1 MTDQIIEHFKN
12 LYDRHGYSSHAVQ
25 YRDKSSHLA
34 RFQLLTEISHD
45 IGSVL
50 DVGAGLAH
58 FYTYLREHGFQG
70 RYLGL
75 EFVEQFVES
84 ANHLMADDKNAEV
97 YHFDVGSGE
106 LPTGF
111 DYGFVSGVFNNA
123 REDSED
129 FMYNTLKRLWK
140 VCEKGMAFNVLST
153 YVEYF
158 DSELVYV
165 NPEKMFTFLKC
176 ELQGNIVMHH
186 DYISSPDGFPF
197 EVTYFVRKEPR
208 LIIGT

>member
-1 MTDQIIEHFKN
+1 MTDQIAAHFKN
-12 LYDRHGYSSHAVQ
+12 RFDQYGYSSNTVQ
-25 YRDKSSHLA
+25 YRDKSSHFA
-34 RFQLLTEISHD
+34 RFQLLAGISHD
-45 IGSVL
+45 LGSVL

-58 FYTYLREHGFQG
+58 FYTYLREQGFQG

-84 ANHLMADDKNAEV
+84 ANRLMAEDKNAEMR
-97 YHFDVGSGE
+97 HFDIGSDE
-106 LPTGF
+106 LPKGF

-123 REDSED
+123 RENAEE
-129 FMYNTLKRLWK
+129 FMYDTLKQLWK

-158 DSELVYV
+158 DRELIYV

-176 ELQGNIVMHH
+176 ELQGHIVVHH
-186 DYISSPDGFPF
+186 DYITSQDGYPF

-208 LIIGT
+208 LIVEN